1 MRAGR
6 QKPQLTISDM
16 ERAQLS
22 VIARSRSMP
31 AALVLRAKIVLA
43 CECEA
48 NNQAVAAN
56 LNLSPYTVGKW
67 RSRFVADRLQG
78 LYDEVR
84 SGRPRTV
91 KDEAV
96 VTLISKT
103 LASKP
108 EQQPI
113 GACAPWLTR
122 PDFPRGPCIDCFS
135 SSRCSRVGPAASRF
149 PPIPSSSR
157 SCAALSAC
165 ISIDRTGT
173 RFLRR
178 MKRAKSRRWNAPDR
192 CCPSGSAI
200 LRVSPMM
207 TNPTAPP
214 PCAALNRLDGSV
226 LAQCKPRHRDG

>member
-22 VIARSRSMP
+22 VINRSRSMP

-84 SGRPRTV
+84 SGRSRTV

-108 EQQPI
+108 E
-113 GACAPWLTR
+113 
-122 PDFPRGPCIDCFS
+122 
-135 SSRCSRVGPAASRF
+135 AATHWGV
-149 PPIPSSSR
+149 R
-157 SCAALSAC
+157 SMADETGLSK
-165 ISIDRTGT
+165 RT
-173 RFLRR
+173 
-178 MKRAKSRRWNAPDR
+178 
-192 CCPSGSAI
+192 
-200 LRVSPMM
+200 V
-207 TNPTAPP
+207 
-214 PCAALNRLDGSV
+214 
-226 LAQCKPRHRDG
+226 H

>member
-56 LNLSPYTVGKW
+56 LHLSPYTVGKW

-84 SGRPRTV
+84 SGRPADGQRRGRGQA
-91 KDEAV
+91 D
-96 VTLISKT
+96 
-103 LASKP
+103 
-108 EQQPI
+108 QQD
-113 GACAPWLTR
+113 ARKQTR
-122 PDFPRGPCIDCFS
+122 GSNPLGR
-135 SSRCSRVGPAASRF
+135 
-149 PPIPSSSR
+149 
-157 SCAALSAC
+157 ALH
-165 ISIDRTGT
+165 G
-173 RFLRR
+173 
-178 MKRAKSRRWNAPDR
+178 
-192 CCPSGSAI
+192 
-200 LRVSPMM
+200 
-207 TNPTAPP
+207 
-214 PCAALNRLDGSV
+214 
-226 LAQCKPRHRDG
+226 